1 MAVAR
6 SAARAVSFISARVCQ
21 ANSSHPVAVAGSSP
35 QNVLLV
41 SAIPALPLPRR
52 AIANSS
58 ILRVLP
64 AYVNI
69 LQIKRFNMNRI
80 LFSVCA
86 RFCLVSFILLSFV
99 LQLPAQPAVRKKKE
113 AATLGATQPSLEQ
126 KVAALDAYIAQ
137 AREDWKVPGLAVA
150 IVQGDKVL
158 LSKGYGVLQTGA
170 TQAVNEHSLFAIAS
184 NSKAFTSAA
193 LAMLVDEGKLH
204 WDDRVSQHLPW
215 FRLRDPWASADIRVR
230 DLLCHRSGL
239 GTFSG
244 DLLWWG
250 TSYSAREVLER
261 AALLEPA
268 APFRTKYEYSN
279 LMFIAAGEVIRAV
292 SGLSWEQFVEQRIFS
307 PLNMS
312 RSVTSTT
319 DLSAKGNF
327 ATPHKTYTDRNQPIE
342 WMNWDVMG
350 AAGGV
355 ISSVHDMS
363 KWMQCQLAQGE
374 AAPGTK
380 ALFTKARSREMWEAH
395 MPIPVSEGSRRRF
408 PSTHFRAYALGWSLS
423 DYLGHK
429 LVGHGGGY
437 DGMYSQ
443 VLLAPEKGLG
453 VVVLTN
459 SMTGIGSAITYRVMD
474 TFLGGA
480 QRDWSGEMLPGA
492 LAGQQAF
499 EARIRE
505 TITPAATGTQASQ
518 APAAYTGLYRCP
530 MYGDTRVELEN
541 GRLVMRL
548 LPYPELVAD
557 LVHLHYD
564 TYEVRWRKDFAWFG
578 GGTVQFVPDSRGR
591 FVRLSLDIPN
601 DDLWFYELKLE
612 RVE

>member
-1 MAVAR
+1 MAAAR
-6 SAARAVSFISARVCQ
+6 SAARAVSFISARACQ
-21 ANSSHPVAVAGSSP
+21 ANSSHSVAVAGSSP

-312 RSVTSTT
+312 RSVTSTK

-395 MPIPVSEGSRRRF
+395 MPIPVSEASRRRF

-480 QRDWSGEMLPGA
+480 QRDWSGEMLPGS

-505 TITPAATGTQASQ
+505 TIAPAATGTQASQ
-518 APAAYTGLYRCP
+518 APSAYTGLYRCP